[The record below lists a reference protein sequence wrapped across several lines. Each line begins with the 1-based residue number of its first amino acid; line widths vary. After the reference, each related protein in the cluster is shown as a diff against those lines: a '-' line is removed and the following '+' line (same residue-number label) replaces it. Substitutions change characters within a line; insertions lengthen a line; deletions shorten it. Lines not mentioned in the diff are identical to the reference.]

1 MKQYVIT
8 AFIVWNIITF
18 LLMGIDKYKAKKD
31 LKRIREKTLILCS
44 FALGAPGSS
53 MGMIVF
59 HHKTRKIKFQIL
71 IPMSIIVNIAL
82 IYALIYYNIV

>member
-8 AFIVWNIITF
+8 AFIVWNILTV

-53 MGMIVF
+53 MGMLVF
-59 HHKTRKIKFQIL
+59 HHKTRKVKFKIL
-71 IPMSIIVNIAL
+71 IPSAL
-82 IYALIYYNIV
+82 VLNALLVWYAIKYIL